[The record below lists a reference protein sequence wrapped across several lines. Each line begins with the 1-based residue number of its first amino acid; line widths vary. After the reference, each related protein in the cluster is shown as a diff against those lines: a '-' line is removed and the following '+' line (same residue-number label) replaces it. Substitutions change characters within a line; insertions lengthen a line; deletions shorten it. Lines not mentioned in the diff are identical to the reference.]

1 MKQIIY
7 LFAILVL
14 SACNINNKQTNDDT
28 SYTDDSEI
36 VVTLGDWEEG
46 YYKDEFGDNT
56 DVKLVYQKVKGTHQY
71 EDTEKMDITADII
84 VDKEEVMFRLLSAN
98 IYVSDEDDIVF
109 KIKDK
114 EGDVYEFIMKANKN
128 GYLRTTTEEDDI
140 ILKNLLFKGGWLK
153 VIAEANKRWGKET
166 YHFTFNADCLEN
178 AFDD

>member
-1 MKQIIY
+1 M
-7 LFAILVL
+7 
-14 SACNINNKQTNDDT
+14 
-28 SYTDDSEI
+28 
-36 VVTLGDWEEG
+36 
-46 YYKDEFGDNT
+46 
-56 DVKLVYQKVKGTHQY
+56 
-71 EDTEKMDITADII
+71 TADII

-109 KIKDK
+109 KIKDE

-153 VIAEANKRWGKET
+153 VIAEVNKRWGKET
-166 YHFTFNADCLEN
+166 YNFTFNADCLEN